1 MIVMKTISEKIFSF
15 FKLGFSLYT
24 IEHYID
30 TSTEINF
37 LDVGFGSSAPANTV
51 NRFPKVNYYGIDIV
65 DHTETPEVQKYAKKF
80 YKKDLEDA
88 DFKDIPNDFFDVISM
103 SHVIEHISNGVEVI
117 EALIPK
123 LKKGGIIYIEFPG
136 IKSTKLPRASKGT
149 LNFYDDPGHIKLYS
163 MMEIYNILSSK
174 NMRFINGGKRKRLI
188 HIMMMPIVPFYSLYK
203 FGFVDPSVFW
213 DLLGFAEYCVFE
225 RNDVIN

>member
-80 YKKDLEDA
+80 IKRILKMQIL
-88 DFKDIPNDFFDVISM
+88 KM
-103 SHVIEHISNGVEVI
+103 SPMTF
-117 EALIPK
+117 L
-123 LKKGGIIYIEFPG
+123 
-136 IKSTKLPRASKGT
+136 
-149 LNFYDDPGHIKLYS
+149 
-163 MMEIYNILSSK
+163 M
-174 NMRFINGGKRKRLI
+174 
-188 HIMMMPIVPFYSLYK
+188 
-203 FGFVDPSVFW
+203 
-213 DLLGFAEYCVFE
+213 
-225 RNDVIN
+225 